1 MAMGVSQFKKTGLAV
16 KTHIDLMV
24 TVFVHGSKG
33 DQRMDKR
40 KGFWNFL
47 GQNKIFLDCCQIEI
61 LDDGGGDQN

>member
-47 GQNKIFLDCCQIEI
+47 GQNKIF
-61 LDDGGGDQN
+61 